1 MIRSLQDFLLGVSA
15 TDRELLHELEGDNP
29 DGQLH
34 RKRVG
39 LGAAILLT
47 FLATW
52 ASTAW
57 MATTFDASIS
67 VSIASGL
74 LAGLLKLVWD
84 RQVAAATATGRAWG
98 RVGLRVILG
107 GLISVVMAIPLVLF
121 MFGDFAVDAS
131 KKEERQSITS
141 TYENKLGEREAIE
154 VRIDSLRWGQNFYQT
169 MVEAEENGLTAREA
183 GITDEQLKRHG
194 VEAPSGKQG
203 CGPRCE
209 TYQQRAQGFQ
219 SSLGAKQKQLSALP
233 IREELKTRRDSA
245 LATLEQET
253 KSAVTRLIELYR
265 KELSESWFNLGLFLI
280 LVLMYTV
287 VDLLPVTESL
297 LANDPYT
304 KDQKA
309 RNKEKE
315 RERAIQ
321 RAKAQGQQR
330 RKRAIAWIEALYI
343 KRVLEEADSGD
354 ISLER
359 LKELM
364 GKLLDEFDTPRGDSS
379 PEGSSGELSAEEQWS
394 TNGTEGTKR
403 SGSVPDGCPDLR
415 PDASSGDG
423 APPADEECDGLDAPR
438 SEAPRVNGRLLLPPA
453 MGQESS

>member
-1 MIRSLQDFLLGVSA
+1 
-15 TDRELLHELEGDNP
+15 
-29 DGQLH
+29 
-34 RKRVG
+34 
-39 LGAAILLT
+39 
-47 FLATW
+47 
-52 ASTAW
+52 
-57 MATTFDASIS
+57 MATTFDASVF

-84 RQVAAATATGRAWG
+84 RQVAAATATGQAW
-98 RVGLRVILG
+98 RVGLRVVLG
-107 GLISVVMAIPLVLF
+107 GLISVVMAIPLALF
-121 MFGDFAVDAS
+121 MFGDVAVDAS
-131 KKEERQSITS
+131 KREQRQSITN
-141 TYENKLGEREAIE
+141 TYKENLGERKALE
-154 VRIDSLRWGQNFYQT
+154 VKIDSLRGGQNFYKT

-209 TYQQRAQGFQ
+209 VYQRRTQEYQ
-219 SSLGAKQKQLSALP
+219 SSLEVRKKQLSARP
-233 IREELKTRRDSA
+233 TRKELKARRDSA
-245 LATLEQET
+245 LAALEQET

-265 KELSESWFNLGLFLI
+265 KELSGSWFNLGLFLV

-297 LANDPYT
+297 LATDPYT

-309 RNKEKE
+309 RNKEKG
-315 RERAIQ
+315 RERAIK
-321 RAKAQGQQR
+321 RAKREGQQR
-330 RKRAIAWIEALYI
+330 KMRAATWIEALYYE
-343 KRVLEEADSGD
+343 RVLQEADSGD
-354 ISLER
+354 ISLEQ

-364 GKLLDEFDTPRGDSS
+364 GKLDEFDTPRGDSS
-379 PEGSSGELSAEEQWS
+379 PEGSSGGPSTEEQWS
-394 TNGTEGTKR
+394 TNGTEGTTR
-403 SGSVPDGCPDLR
+403 SRSMSDGCPDLR
-415 PDASSGDG
+415 PGPSTGDG